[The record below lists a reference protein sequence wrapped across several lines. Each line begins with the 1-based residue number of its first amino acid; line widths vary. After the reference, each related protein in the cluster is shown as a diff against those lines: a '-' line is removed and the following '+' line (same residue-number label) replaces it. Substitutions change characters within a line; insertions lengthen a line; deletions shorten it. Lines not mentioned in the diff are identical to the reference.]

1 MSPRSERT
9 NRELRRTSQE
19 RILAAA
25 LEVFAEQ
32 GYENATISQITERA
46 GVSRGLISYYFAT
59 KQELLRAILARWLD
73 GMLTMLDDLAV
84 DGPPDELLAAVI
96 DRALVGA
103 SNQLGT
109 QRLVLCLM
117 LQPGT
122 RPVYAQVERDRAD
135 AMRAFE
141 DRLRDI
147 FEARGAVDPAVEEA
161 LLRSVLE
168 GVLFKL
174 AVYESGYPLAAVR
187 ARLYALYDLGAP
199 TPLPLPADAF
209 GESGRLR
216 APLD

>member
-46 GVSRGLISYYFAT
+46 AVSRGLISYYFAT
-59 KQELLRAILARWLD
+59 KRELLRAILGRWLD
-73 GMLTMLDDLAV
+73 GMLTMLDDQAV
-84 DGPPDELLAAVI
+84 DVPPDDLLATVI
-96 DRALVGA
+96 DRALLGA
-103 SNQLGT
+103 SHQLGT

-135 AMRAFE
+135 AVRAFE

-147 FEARGAVDPAVEEA
+147 FAARGAVDPAVEEA

-174 AVYESGYPLAAVR
+174 AVYEESYPLAAVR
-187 ARLYALYDLGAP
+187 SRLYALYDLGTPA
-199 TPLPLPADAF
+199 PLPLPADVF
-209 GESGRLR
+209 ERDGRLR